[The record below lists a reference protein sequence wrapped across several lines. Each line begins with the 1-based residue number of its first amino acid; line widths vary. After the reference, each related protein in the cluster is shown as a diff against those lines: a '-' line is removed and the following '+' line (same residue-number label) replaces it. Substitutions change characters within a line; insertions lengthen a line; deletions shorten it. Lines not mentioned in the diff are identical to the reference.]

1 MGSIR
6 KQTIISSILVYIGFF
21 IGFINN
27 YFYTSS
33 VPLGFLPDGNI
44 FTPAQYALT
53 QMFFNSSQIFMAFGA
68 LGVMPVIY
76 KFYPYYKDNLEER
89 KIDLL
94 AWALL
99 ISFVGFL
106 LVLFC
111 GIYFQPFMVWWFS
124 RDASSSLFVE
134 HYYWIFPLTAGT
146 LFYTVT
152 ESFSWAL
159 QRAVVTN
166 FLKETVMRLV
176 LLVLIVL
183 YCCKVITFSQF
194 MIGFSFQFFLIFVVL
209 LIYLYKSF
217 GHLHLSFKISRV
229 TRKFWKKMVRMQ
241 LLIFSGS
248 SIAIVASSVDILIIA
263 GMRGMTSAGIFGFA
277 QYAANLIQ
285 VPQRSI
291 QAVSASVLAR
301 AWKDKDYKEISRIY
315 SRSSINL
322 LLMSLFIFGNLWL
335 NLVPAISVFKIQN
348 VFAEAITVV
357 LILGVVRIID
367 AGTGLSQQ
375 VINSSNFWYFDFYSR
390 IILLALKLPLT
401 FYLIGKYGIVG
412 SAIAELASYSIYTLI
427 DIEFIRRKFKMQPF
441 SAKTVYSLLLAA
453 GAFAICYFTMHDITG
468 WTGLILR
475 GAVFS
480 SLMIAGVFYGKLTPD
495 VGQLYAVF
503 LGRVDKFKNR
513 RKGNIE

>member
-1 MGSIR
+1 MGNIR

-21 IGFINN
+21 IGFFNN

-33 VPLGFLPDGNI
+33 VPLGFLPEGNI
-44 FTPAQYALT
+44 FTPGQYALT
-53 QMFFNSSQIFMAFGA
+53 QMFFNSSQIFMTFGA

-106 LVLFC
+106 LVLLC
-111 GIYFQPFMVWWFS
+111 GIYFQPLIVGWFS
-124 RDASSSLFVE
+124 HNSSLFVE

-166 FLKETVMRLV
+166 FLKETLMRLV
-176 LLVLIVL
+176 LTVLIVL
-183 YCCKVITFSQF
+183 YCCQVISFSQF
-194 MIGFSFQFFLIFVVL
+194 MIAFSFQFFLIFLVL
-209 LIYLYKSF
+209 LVYLYKSS
-217 GHLHLSFKISRV
+217 GHLHLTFKLSTV

-241 LLIFSGS
+241 LLIFSGN
-248 SIAIVASSVDILIIA
+248 SIAIVASSIDILIIG
-263 GMRGMTSAGIFGFA
+263 GMKGMTSAGIFGFA

-291 QAVSASVLAR
+291 QAVSAGVLAR
-301 AWKDKDYKEISRIY
+301 AWKEKNYKEISRIY

-335 NLVPAISVFKIQN
+335 NLVPAIGVFKIQN

-357 LILGVVRIID
+357 LILGIVRIID

-401 FYLIGKYGIVG
+401 FYLIGKYGIIG
-412 SAIAELASYSIYTLI
+412 SAIAELVSYSIYTLI

-441 SAKTVYSLLLAA
+441 NIKTLYSLLLAA
-453 GAFAICYFTMHDITG
+453 GAFAICFFTMRDITG

-475 GAVFS
+475 GTVFS

-503 LGRVDKFKNR
+503 LGRVDRFKNR
-513 RKGNIE
+513 KRGNVD